1 MKFATALSRYGSTE
15 GHDHRYQHTEDGLD
29 CHYKQEDGR
38 PCYQEVVRRF
48 LGGLRPSVSTGIA
61 FPKTAM
67 KPPRP
72 GQEGAGVVHCFVQS
86 PEGNFERLAY
96 WTAGLQILPHSLYV
110 KLLWYTF

>member
-1 MKFATALSRYGSTE
+1 MLTSGSCSVVSRWILAIGVDS
-15 GHDHRYQHTEDGLD
+15 
-29 CHYKQEDGR
+29 
-38 PCYQEVVRRF
+38 
-48 LGGLRPSVSTGIA
+48 IA

-72 GQEGAGVVHCFVQS
+72 AQEGAGVVHCLVQS

-110 KLLWYTF
+110 KLLWYTFI